1 MDASASGVYPSRLP
15 TIPVH
20 VPRRRRGGAGN
31 VNYEHAPLAASGQC
45 WLTIQQT
52 NPSDKQAFDHRLL
65 TICGEPLEPARVYN
79 MLT

>member
-1 MDASASGVYPSRLP
+1 MDARVSAVYPSRLP

-31 VNYEHAPLAASGQC
+31 VNYEHASLAASGQC
-45 WLTIQQT
+45 WLNVQT
-52 NPSDKQAFDHRLL
+52 NPSDKHRLL